1 MTFYKYNGAGNDFL
15 VADNRDG
22 SIHLTEKYISEI
34 CDRHYGVGAD
44 GVMLL
49 GCGGEAFD
57 FTMDYFN
64 SDGSGGMM
72 CGNGGRCIVAFAS
85 FLGLKPASQ
94 DGRWSLVAADGEHRA
109 ELLSLEGNTLTVR
122 LQMIDI
128 SVARH
133 YDSLKNDASASGWF
147 VDTGTRHFVH
157 FVDTP
162 LTPEYVDVQGRK
174 LRYAEEF
181 APLGANVNFVVK
193 GNPLKVRTFEKG
205 VEAETCACGTGI
217 TASAA
222 AAWLSS
228 VQSSSVDSST
238 SSVHY
243 SVMALNDE
251 LAVDL
256 TPTGS
261 ARALREGILSGDIL
275 TGDRPGGDVL
285 FTDVWLT
292 GPASLVAKLD
302 IF

>member
-49 GCGGEAFD
+49 GSGGEAFD

-85 FLGLKPASQ
+85 FIGLKPASQ
-94 DGRWSLVAADGEHRA
+94 DGRWSFVAADGEHRA
-109 ELLSLEGNTLTVR
+109 ELLSSEGNTLRVR

-162 LTPEYVDVQGRK
+162 LTSEYVDVQGRK
-174 LRYAEEF
+174 LRHAEEF

-193 GNPLKVRTFEKG
+193 RNPLKVRTFEKG

-222 AAWLSS
+222 AAWLCGVAPASRDAMTGALHY
-228 VQSSSVDSST
+228 VVD
-238 SSVHY
+238 
-243 SVMALNDE
+243 ALNDR
-251 LAVDL
+251 LSVDFL
-256 TPTGS
+256 PHCRPEDSLRASSAAHAPGTP
-261 ARALREGILSGDIL
+261 
-275 TGDRPGGDVL
+275 L

-292 GPASLVAKLD
+292 GPATLVAKINIL
-302 IF
+302 